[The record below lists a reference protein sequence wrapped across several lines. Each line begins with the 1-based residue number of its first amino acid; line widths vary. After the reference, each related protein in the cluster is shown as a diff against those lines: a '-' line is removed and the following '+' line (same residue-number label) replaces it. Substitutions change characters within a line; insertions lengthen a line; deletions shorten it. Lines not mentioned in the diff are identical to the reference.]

1 MVCIVIRMN
10 EIQYNQLA
18 TKEDIKEAIQEVL
31 VVTKADLKDA
41 IQEVLF
47 VIRDL
52 MEHIDTR
59 FTALEKRMDAVEK
72 RLDSIEER
80 LDSIE
85 GRLDAIEERLIIDR
99 KDSANVHHWAHK
111 VSKKVNIPFRTT

>member
-1 MVCIVIRMN
+1 MN

-18 TKEDIKEAIQEVL
+18 TKQDIQEVL
-31 VVTKADLKDA
+31 G
-41 IQEVLF
+41 

-52 MEHIDTR
+52 IEHVDAR
-59 FTALEKRMDAVEK
+59 FTALEKRMGAIELRMDAVEK

-80 LDSIE
+80 LDVIE
-85 GRLDAIEERLIIDR
+85 GRLDSIEERLIIDR